1 MTKPNNIIR
10 DSRRVAK
17 KLVQEMT
24 YNQSIDEGGA
34 EFWKWAAV
42 EDYQRLL
49 EMAPSLTPEEYETRL
64 ESVEIY
70 KAQAERAGVP
80 REWIDEQFYRIRQE
94 WARDHKT
101 LQSNDCEPPAEPLE
115 TEG

>member
-49 EMAPSLTPEEYETRL
+49 ERAPSSTPEEYEWRL

-70 KAQAERAGVP
+70 AAMAERAGVS

-94 WARDHKT
+94 WARDNAA
-101 LQSNDCEPPAEPLE
+101 QQEPPAEPLE
-115 TEG
+115 TEGWK